1 MIFFLCLYNSKN
13 GCGALFLTGVPVERL
28 LGSDVVASASGL
40 DGARRYLRDPCR
52 YGDECVGVGVDVDVG
67 MGVGV
72 HGGGGGVAS
81 VSVSVSVSVGAGMG
95 VGVSV
100 SVLIAHVP

>member
-72 HGGGGGVAS
+72 CVCVCVCVWVWVWVWVC
-81 VSVSVSVSVGAGMG
+81 VSVCVCV
-95 VGVSV
+95 
-100 SVLIAHVP
+100 

>member
-72 HGGGGGVAS
+72 HGGGRECECAHCACTVMCTS
-81 VSVSVSVSVGAGMG
+81 CIS
-95 VGVSV
+95 
-100 SVLIAHVP
+100 AHV